1 MESGG
6 PQVPLEATFEVQ
18 VPDHLEVGQYANFL
32 AVWHSPHDFTLD
44 FAVTGQGA
52 PTDEGRVTVPCRVIA
67 RIKIPPTVAEAMLQA
82 LAANVSRYE
91 EAAGPIRK
99 PGEKMPPGQ
108 SSGGRTE

>member
-6 PQVPLEATFEVQ
+6 PQVPLEASFEVQ

-32 AVWHSPHDFTLD
+32 AVWHGPHDFTLD
-44 FAVTGQGA
+44 FAVTGQGV

-82 LAANVSRYE
+82 LAANVSRHE
-91 EAAGPIRK
+91 EAADPIRK
-99 PGEKMPPGQ
+99 PGEKLPPGQ
-108 SSGGRTE
+108 SSGGRTD

>member
-6 PQVPLEATFEVQ
+6 PQGPTEAVFEVQ
-18 VPDHLEVGQYANFL
+18 VPDDLEVGQYANFL

-44 FAVTGQGA
+44 FAVTGQGV
-52 PTDEGRVTVPCRVIA
+52 PTEDGKVNVPCRVIA

-82 LAANVSRYE
+82 PAANVSRYE

-99 PGEKMPPGQ
+99 PGEKLPPGQ